1 MLTALTAP
9 GGLWVKIINW
19 IQSSVGS
26 FAWTII
32 LFTLLI
38 KGVLSILDFFI
49 KWSTK
54 KSTLVQQKCAPQLE
68 KLQKK
73 LEGMDDINEVTTDRM
88 ETIKEVQ
95 MKVDRGK
102 ALDQGLAPSFL

>member
-54 KSTLVQQKCAPQLE
+54 KSTHVQQKCAPQLE

-73 LEGMDDINEVTTDRM
+73 
-88 ETIKEVQ
+88 
-95 MKVDRGK
+95 
-102 ALDQGLAPSFL
+102 